1 MLDMILVG
9 FVALIQVYIMI
20 FEIFMW
26 ERRGPKVFGSFPE
39 DLFQKTT
46 ALAGNQGLYNGFLA
60 AGLIWSM
67 LIGDPVWNTNVATF
81 FLLCVAVAG
90 LYGAATVEK
99 KIILVQTLPA
109 SVALLALY
117 L

>member
-60 AGLIWSM
+60 AGLIWS
-67 LIGDPVWNTNVATF
+67 
-81 FLLCVAVAG
+81 AVRFVDCRLRTPRAG
-90 LYGAATVEK
+90 RT
-99 KIILVQTLPA
+99 
-109 SVALLALY
+109 LALVLQASSHWINESERTKHY
-117 L
+117 